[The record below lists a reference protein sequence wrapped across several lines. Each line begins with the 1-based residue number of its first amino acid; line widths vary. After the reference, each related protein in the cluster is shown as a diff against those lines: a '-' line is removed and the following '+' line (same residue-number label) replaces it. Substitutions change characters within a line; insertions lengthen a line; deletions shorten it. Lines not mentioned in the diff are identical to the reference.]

1 MKKKGR
7 TILFIFLLLSFC
19 AVGPFLI
26 MYSQGYRFDIE
37 KFVFVETGGIYVKV
51 YPNDA
56 DVFVDNKYEN
66 KTATFSRDLLVQNLL
81 PEEHIVKI
89 EKQDYRIWE
98 KNLLVEK
105 KKVAEAKYIILFP
118 NDIPFSKSIEGV
130 NKFFKFPN
138 DNRLILIK
146 EKELSIFDQEKN
158 EEKIILSGSQMI
170 NNIKD
175 IVFSKTGKK
184 IIVITEKGSHYLINT
199 ESKVISPSLIK
210 NFTLK
215 TKNISFDPTNEAM
228 VFFES
233 NSLIYEMNIDKRTTP
248 TTFKKEK
255 VETSSL
261 YGDIMYS
268 LEGGDLV
275 RTSIMLNST
284 DKLTKEPLAI
294 NKASLYEIVQME
306 GQMFV
311 FENKKIAYML
321 KDGLFEKVIE
331 SNEEI
336 KYSPFYDKILFT
348 DNNEIWLL
356 LLKDADSPFFK
367 KAGSKVFISRLSNKI
382 TDIKWLNGE
391 YFVFSSNNKAY
402 ISETDNRDKTN
413 SFEIPNINTSQILF
427 DGNTRKLVILDNN
440 NLSISEQRIVP

>member
-1 MKKKGR
+1 
-7 TILFIFLLLSFC
+7 
-19 AVGPFLI
+19 
-26 MYSQGYRFDIE
+26 
-37 KFVFVETGGIYVKV
+37 
-51 YPNDA
+51 
-56 DVFVDNKYEN
+56 
-66 KTATFSRDLLVQNLL
+66 
-81 PEEHIVKI
+81 
-89 EKQDYRIWE
+89 
-98 KNLLVEK
+98 
-105 KKVAEAKYIILFP
+105 
-118 NDIPFSKSIEGV
+118 
-130 NKFFKFPN
+130 
-138 DNRLILIK
+138 
-146 EKELSIFDQEKN
+146 
-158 EEKIILSGSQMI
+158 
-170 NNIKD
+170 
-175 IVFSKTGKK
+175 
-184 IIVITEKGSHYLINT
+184 
-199 ESKVISPSLIK
+199 
-210 NFTLK
+210 
-215 TKNISFDPTNEAM
+215 
-228 VFFES
+228 
-233 NSLIYEMNIDKRTTP
+233 
-248 TTFKKEK
+248 
-255 VETSSL
+255 
-261 YGDIMYS
+261 
-268 LEGGDLV
+268 
-275 RTSIMLNST
+275 MLNST